1 MLKKLCKSIRSSY
14 SPVVFRYDCSL
25 ETHLELWKE
34 KKQPKKQYLG
44 IFFFPEHSKIILIC
58 IWILK
63 NDYKFF
69 Y

>member
-44 IFFFPEHSKIILIC
+44 IFFFSRTLQDNFDMHLDFK
-58 IWILK
+58 K
-63 NDYKFF
+63 
-69 Y
+69 

>member
-1 MLKKLCKSIRSSY
+1 MLKKLYKSIRSSY

-44 IFFFPEHSKIILIC
+44 ICFFFPRTLQDNFDMHLDFK
-58 IWILK
+58 K
-63 NDYKFF
+63 
-69 Y
+69 